1 MDTSTTAWM
10 RNLVDL
16 AVRGT
21 SELDGFDDALVEAR
35 PDWALPQRLLV
46 GKVRPQMD
54 PRAFCWFICGEVP
67 LDYLPGNVAAT
78 PREALRHF
86 AMKWQLDAE
95 RAGDAESAAEL
106 IDNAEAIYALADDE
120 RAWKAQQPVE

>member
-1 MDTSTTAWM
+1 MDDLTQAWIKE
-10 RNLVDL
+10 LVDL

-21 SELDGFDDALVEAR
+21 SDMNVFDEALLEAR
-35 PDWALPQRLLV
+35 PEWALPQRLLV

-67 LDYLPGNVAAT
+67 LDYLPGNVAAA

-95 RAGDAESAAEL
+95 RAGDAESADVL
-106 IDNAEAIYALADDE
+106 IENAEAIYALADDE
-120 RAWKAQQPVE
+120 RVWKP

>member
-1 MDTSTTAWM
+1 MDDVTQAWIQE
-10 RNLVDL
+10 LVDL

-21 SELDGFDDALVEAR
+21 SERNVFDEALIEAR

-46 GKVRPQMD
+46 GKVRPQMH
-54 PRAFCWFICGEVP
+54 PSAFCWFICGEVP
-67 LDYLPGNVAAT
+67 LDYLPGNVAAA

-95 RAGDAESAAEL
+95 RASDAESADVL
-106 IDNAEAIYALADDE
+106 IENAEAIYALADDE
-120 RAWKAQQPVE
+120 RAWNP

>member
-1 MDTSTTAWM
+1 MDESTKVWM

-21 SELDGFDDALVEAR
+21 GEMNVYDEAMLEAR
-35 PDWALPQRLLV
+35 PEWALPQRLLV

-54 PRAFCWFICGEVP
+54 PHAFHWFICGEVP
-67 LDYLPGNVAAT
+67 LDYLPGNVAT
-78 PREALRHF
+78 SPREALRHF

-95 RAGDAESAAEL
+95 RSTDEEL
-106 IDNAEAIYALADDE
+106 SHALVENAEAIYALADDE
-120 RAWKAQQPVE
+120 RAWQA

>member
-1 MDTSTTAWM
+1 MDDVTQAWIKE
-10 RNLVDL
+10 LVSL

-21 SELDGFDDALVEAR
+21 SEMGVFDEAVIEAR
-35 PDWALPQRLLV
+35 PEWALPNRLLV

-67 LDYLPGNVAAT
+67 LDYLRGDVAT
-78 PREALRHF
+78 SPREALRHF

-95 RAGDAESAAEL
+95 RTEDAGSADAL
-106 IDNAEAIYALADDE
+106 IENAEAVYALADDE
-120 RAWKAQQPVE
+120 RVWIS